1 MRKFLKNQKGI
12 TMMEVLV
19 TVALLA
25 IVVVPCLSSFIVAQ
39 RGNVLAEQ
47 TYNEYTYAANLAEE
61 LKALPVPAGK
71 DWREAVED
79 KLSEVNQDGQDNIS
93 TFVEFKD
100 GGSYCEIFI
109 YTGEMT
115 EMPVDGEQPILKG
128 VITP

>member
-1 MRKFLKNQKGI
+1 MRRLWKNHKGV

-19 TVALLA
+19 TVGLLA
-25 IVVVPCLSSFIVAQ
+25 IVVVPCLSSFVVAQ

-71 DWREAVED
+71 NWREAVED
-79 KLSEVNQDGQDNIS
+79 KLSEVKKDGQDNIS

-100 GGSYCEIFI
+100 GDSYCEIFI
-109 YTGEMT
+109 YTGEI
-115 EMPVDGEQPILKG
+115 EYKPDGEQPILKG

>member
-1 MRKFLKNQKGI
+1 MRRLWKNHKGV

-19 TVALLA
+19 TVGLLA
-25 IVVVPCLSSFIVAQ
+25 IVVVPCLSSFVVAQ

-47 TYNEYTYAANLAEE
+47 TYNEYTYAANLVEE
-61 LKALPVPAGK
+61 LKALPVPEGK
-71 DWREAVED
+71 DWQDAVKD

-100 GGSYCEIFI
+100 GDSYCEIFI
-109 YTGEMT
+109 YTGEL
-115 EMPVDGEQPILKG
+115 EAKPDGEKPILKG